1 MIHPPP
7 RTLRLRLDR
16 EALAGNW
23 RALDRL
29 SGSATA
35 GAAVKAD
42 AYGIGVA
49 NAVPVLREAGCETFY
64 VAHWSEVPDLLA
76 HTAPNQVVVLHGPI
90 RAEDVAFARAT
101 GVKTVINSVNQAR
114 LWLEGGGG
122 VCDLMVD
129 TGINRLGLPP
139 AQIGDALIAR
149 LEIDTLLSHLAS
161 ADEDSPQNA
170 AQRKRFEDVAP

>member
-49 NAVPVLREAGCETFY
+49 NAVPVLREAGC
-64 VAHWSEVPDLLA
+64 
-76 HTAPNQVVVLHGPI
+76 
-90 RAEDVAFARAT
+90 
-101 GVKTVINSVNQAR
+101 
-114 LWLEGGGG
+114 
-122 VCDLMVD
+122 
-129 TGINRLGLPP
+129 
-139 AQIGDALIAR
+139 
-149 LEIDTLLSHLAS
+149 
-161 ADEDSPQNA
+161 
-170 AQRKRFEDVAP
+170 